1 MLVAL
6 LNTEHDGYD
15 PSSIREFHML
25 TRHLLYT
32 RAKCKGGTLG
42 GMNGGLF
49 CGTFPYIIRHELSN
63 VV

>member
-6 LNTEHDGYD
+6 MNTEQDGYD
-15 PSSIREFHML
+15 PSFIREFPLL
-25 TRHLLYT
+25 TRDLLFT

-49 CGTFPYIIRHELSN
+49 CGTFPT
-63 VV
+63 